1 MKKIKFNS
9 DNSNN
14 NQIGSSIISEPFV
27 MNPVFINEKKLAKG
41 IVTKM
46 YDVYMT
52 QNETNHQRTSTTLIK
67 YSLEIPIKVQE
78 RKVIFAKREDF
89 NL

>member
-1 MKKIKFNS
+1 
-9 DNSNN
+9 
-14 NQIGSSIISEPFV
+14 

-52 QNETNHQRTSTTLIK
+52 QNETNH
-67 YSLEIPIKVQE
+67 
-78 RKVIFAKREDF
+78 
-89 NL
+89 